1 MTQQWV
7 TGYHLPTSLL
17 STAMIIN
24 GEPPKCWRWMPLAQ
38 CGSSG
43 SLGRNNEKDICT
55 LVLKMGLVI
64 VLAPHIRQTWSYLKL
79 NKIRPTNRLKAK
91 HLLTGTFRIFQISN
105 IYCFSEV
112 KWGYGQEI
120 PACSQQNFRLPAVL
134 CLFCL
139 ILPKFTLVT
148 AILHHVFLKKG
159 FFYEHVQKSVPA
171 IVRCCRKG
179 WQHRRPRCHVGTRQE
194 NLGNIL
200 WSTLPLCIIT
210 CPSVWQCST
219 WIQGSLPTFVSS
231 LIQELVMNRL
241 MFFTCLHKVQLIT
254 YTCG

>member
-7 TGYHLPTSLL
+7 TGFHLPTSLL
-17 STAMIIN
+17 STAMIVN
-24 GEPPKCWRWMPLAQ
+24 GEPPKCWHWMPLVQ
-38 CGSSG
+38 CGYSG

-91 HLLTGTFRIFQISN
+91 HLWGCSGFSSSLIFN
-105 IYCFSEV
+105 VPVRLNEV
-112 KWGYGQEI
+112 IDRRSLVFHSKTLD
-120 PACSQQNFRLPAVL
+120 CQQFCVYSVSSCPNSHWRLPYCTTYFSKKASSMSTCKNLFLRLWGAV
-134 CLFCL
+134 
-139 ILPKFTLVT
+139 
-148 AILHHVFLKKG
+148 G
-159 FFYEHVQKSVPA
+159 RGDNS
-171 IVRCCRKG
+171 RG
-179 WQHRRPRCHVGTRQE
+179 PRCHVGTRQE
-194 NLGNIL
+194 NLGNIF
-200 WSTLPLCIIT
+200 WSTRPFCIIT

-219 WIQGSLPTFVSS
+219 WIQGSLPTSVSS